1 MNSRYNCSRRI
12 IHPLQSKGKEK
23 NQVMKYFL
31 RLALQEIEGILSLV
45 LQISGSVIIILGILL
60 SFVLLSV
67 NVISALSDESGSS
80 LPLLNKLENNSEM
93 NIIIVS
99 ELL

>member
-1 MNSRYNCSRRI
+1 
-12 IHPLQSKGKEK
+12 
-23 NQVMKYFL
+23 MKYFL

-60 SFVLLSV
+60 TFVLLSI

-93 NIIIVS
+93 NIIILS